1 MKTKSNPYMFN
12 NVYPIRQDLQYIP
25 IRAMYLLMLLREMFT
40 VYYKRDKEVTG
51 RTKTKKTRN
60 GKATENSKK
69 FC

>member
-12 NVYPIRQDLQYIP
+12 NVHPIRQDLQYIP